1 MIGMHGST
9 LCHLA
14 MPCIIYEN
22 KLYRKCQRVADDAP
36 YSFFFLCSPFARLL
50 FALIKVSY
58 IHPSL
63 YHFISLSLS
72 LLPSCTERYTISVPL
87 TLSSTR
93 QTTRLIHTYTS
104 GWRCLPTHSWPR
116 QALTRKSNP
125 EA

>member
-36 YSFFFLCSPFARLL
+36 YSFFF
-50 FALIKVSY
+50 
-58 IHPSL
+58 
-63 YHFISLSLS
+63 S
-72 LLPSCTERYTISVPL
+72 LLPVRTSPVCPYQGKLYSSVSVSL
-87 TLSSTR
+87 YLSLAPSLVYRTVYNFR
-93 QTTRLIHTYTS
+93 SAHIIVHSPDNQVNTHTHTS